1 MTEQMESVTVAVPAY
16 NEAEGLDFL
25 ESVAAGNVGAG
36 AKMTSFGN
44 TVLAIRQEYKVL
56 IEDFEKNLKDKQAQK
71 LSSKELAKWAV
82 NERKKIAQLMR
93 AKQGGGAQLV
103 LELRDNIKYGLGGRS
118 YENLEKRALS
128 QGIPAAEVSNEL
140 LKKATKPN
148 AGISKAAIEGAS
160 FLKHGGR
167 VVVVVSIS
175 VTAYT
180 LLTAPEEQ
188 LEKLL
193 YEQVGGIAGG
203 AAGGG
208 TAVGLCILFG
218 VATGGWGL
226 LACGV
231 VGGGLGGYAGSEL
244 GNQIYLYKEDYV
256 KNSEIGISGFEVYD
270 PSRFLK
276 SVN

>member
-44 TVLAIRQEYKVL
+44 TVPAIRQEYKVL

-140 LKKATKPN
+140 LKK
-148 AGISKAAIEGAS
+148 
-160 FLKHGGR
+160 
-167 VVVVVSIS
+167 
-175 VTAYT
+175 
-180 LLTAPEEQ
+180 
-188 LEKLL
+188 
-193 YEQVGGIAGG
+193 
-203 AAGGG
+203 
-208 TAVGLCILFG
+208 
-218 VATGGWGL
+218 
-226 LACGV
+226 
-231 VGGGLGGYAGSEL
+231 
-244 GNQIYLYKEDYV
+244 
-256 KNSEIGISGFEVYD
+256 
-270 PSRFLK
+270 
-276 SVN
+276 